1 MTDISVKIGNLRL
14 KNPVMVASGTYGY
27 EYADFVDVSKL
38 GGIVAKSITLNPKQ
52 GNPPPRI
59 YETPCGMLNT
69 IGLENVGVEGFLK
82 KKLPKFKKLRTKIIA
97 SIAGSTVDEYPKVV
111 RRLERSGID
120 GIEINISCPN
130 VNEGGMLFGQD
141 PKTAYSVISSVRK
154 VTKLPLI
161 AKLTPNV
168 GDISII
174 AKAVVEAGCDAIS
187 VINTIVG
194 MAVDIE
200 DRRPV
205 LSMITGGLSGPA
217 IKPIALHYV
226 YSLYREVK
234 VPIIGV
240 GGIATAKDALEFI
253 ITGATAVQVGTANFI
268 NPKVSIEIVD
278 GIKKYCVEKAVKKIG
293 ELVGSLKL

>member
-1 MTDISVKIGNLRL
+1 MTDISVKIGKLRL

>member
-1 MTDISVKIGNLRL
+1 VTDISVKIGKLRL